1 MSVKDELINE
11 IELRLG
17 GGMVRDIVG
26 EFKTDIVVKNI
37 WLIQNIFC
45 LYSFSKSE
53 NVSYCFTPAEP
64 E

>member
-37 WLIQNIFC
+37 
-45 LYSFSKSE
+45 
-53 NVSYCFTPAEP
+53 
-64 E
+64 